1 MDELVISKETKE
13 EGSGR
18 VPELSYFVGIY
29 IYMRF
34 NDVVQHY
41 KPHVHVKYGE
51 YNAVVSLDG
60 DLLAGSIPKRQF
72 KILVGWLALRE
83 EDVYNAWNKAV
94 KSEHFEKVKPL

>member
-1 MDELVISKETKE
+1 M
-13 EGSGR
+13 
-18 VPELSYFVGIY
+18 PELSNFAGIY
-29 IYMRF
+29 VYMRF

-51 YNAVVSLDG
+51 HNAVVSLDG
-60 DLLAGSIPKRQF
+60 ELLAGNFPKKQF

-83 EDVYNAWNKAV
+83 EEIYRAWHNAV